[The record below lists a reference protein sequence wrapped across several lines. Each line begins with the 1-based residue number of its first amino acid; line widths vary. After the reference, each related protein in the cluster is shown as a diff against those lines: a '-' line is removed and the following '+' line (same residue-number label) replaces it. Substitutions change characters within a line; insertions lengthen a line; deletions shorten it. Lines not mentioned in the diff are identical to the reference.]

1 MLQTGQAADSQGGQT
16 VSGREDDSGFLKPFR
31 ASSWRAESFLHQAQF
46 LEIWVLPAQTLELL
60 KHDSPNSWD
69 KAMGRLGPGYH
80 PPSMPCQHPD
90 PSGSK
95 WLVEGSHEKQPRY
108 TIPHLLPTYATHCSL
123 GGQKAHRWLA
133 DGEGRL
139 GQRAGHMQ
147 PHCPVPA
154 RSLSRELLPSP
165 SLAR

>member
-1 MLQTGQAADSQGGQT
+1 MLLQTGQAADSQGGRT
-16 VSGREDDSGFLKPFR
+16 VSGRGDDSGFLKPFR
-31 ASSWRAESFLHQAQF
+31 ASSWRAESFLHQTQF

-60 KHDSPNSWD
+60 KHDCPNSWG
-69 KAMGRLGPGYH
+69 KAVGKLGPGFH
-80 PPSMPCQHPD
+80 PPSMPHQHPD

-95 WLVEGSHEKQPRY
+95 WLVEGSHEQEPRY
-108 TIPHLLPTYATHCSL
+108 TIPHLLPTDATHCSP

-147 PHCPVPA
+147 PHRPVPA
-154 RSLSRELLPSP
+154 FPRNCSHPPPLPG
-165 SLAR
+165 